1 MLMSLALLAGVLLAF
16 ALIRI
21 ARRRSS
27 PLRPYAVGLIVAAL
41 AYVLFAIVGGASA
54 RWLVI
59 EIAGVFVFGV
69 LALLGLRA
77 FPLILALGW
86 AIHVAWDVLLHL
98 HGAGALFTPRWY
110 PWLCVSFDLVV
121 AGAVVKSL
129 GGPPKTASRFAA

>member
-59 EIAGVFVFGV
+59 EIAGVFVF
-69 LALLGLRA
+69 
-77 FPLILALGW
+77 
-86 AIHVAWDVLLHL
+86 AWDVLLYL